1 MTREEKAKRDEL
13 IVEEFLDGASLKEI
27 SERPTNKIG
36 YQQVRR
42 VIIDRLG
49 YDQYKGVLQ
58 MRRNK
63 PEIWQRNG
71 KQVLWVAPRPTV
83 TDQPE
88 EKPAM
93 SPELAELLTPIPYV
107 ERERPKTW
115 WQKLLDLLP

>member
-1 MTREEKAKRDEL
+1 MTREEKEKRDEL

-27 SERPTNKIG
+27 GERPTYKIG

-42 VIIDRLG
+42 VIIDKLG
-49 YDQYKGVLQ
+49 YDQYKGVLR

-63 PEIWQRNG
+63 PAIWQRNG
-71 KQVLWVAPRPTV
+71 KQTTV
-83 TDQPE
+83 IDQPE
-88 EKPAM
+88 ERPAM
-93 SPELAELLTPIPYV
+93 SPALADFLTPIPYV